1 MECGETPAL
10 LLETVGLA
18 FLDSWAWDLFS
29 AFITRDLSEE
39 EIRKLPPAGIYPEWC
54 DCILE
59 ASDQQTLQYF

>member
-18 FLDSWAWDLFS
+18 FLDSGAWAFFS

-59 ASDQQTLQYF
+59 ASDQQTLQFF